1 MLETEVDLK
10 KREDERLMRVGDVEE
25 DKQGRRRG

>member
-1 MLETEVDLK
+1 MLETEVELK
-10 KREDERLMRVGDVEE
+10 KGEDERVMRIGDVEE

>member
-1 MLETEVDLK
+1 MLDTEVELK
-10 KREDERLMRVGDVEE
+10 KGEDERVMRIGDVEE